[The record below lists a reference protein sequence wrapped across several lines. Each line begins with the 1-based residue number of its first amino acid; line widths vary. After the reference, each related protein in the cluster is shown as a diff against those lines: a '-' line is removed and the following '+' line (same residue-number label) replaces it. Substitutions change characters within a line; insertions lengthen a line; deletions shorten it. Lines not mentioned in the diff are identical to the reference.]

1 MNKFALGEKKKK
13 FNFSRFSFIFI
24 AVSIP
29 VLHWLVTYVYV
40 HFNSFFMAF
49 QTQSVETGKIVWG
62 FTNFRLFFDEFT
74 NSTSLIREAFRNTT
88 KTFLINQVMFIIGF
102 LVSFFLYKKV
112 LFHKFFRVAF
122 FLPGLMAGTV
132 LSSIVGNILGVDGPI
147 ARWIMNWDNL
157 PYVPDLLHDS
167 DYANSM
173 IFLYLVVFGFA
184 GNMIM
189 WGGTFSRIPP
199 DILEAG
205 KLDGLNWWK
214 EIIYVTIPLVWP
226 TFSLLL
232 ILNICGFFGAT
243 GNVFLLT
250 RGNYGTMT
258 ISCWMYLQVLDKS
271 SDGNALN
278 YMSAVGFMMTIV
290 AVTVSLTIRRFMD
303 KASFAQVQF

>member
-49 QTQSVETGKIVWG
+49 QTQSVETGKIAWG
-62 FTNFRLFFDEFT
+62 FTNFKLFFDEFT